1 MITGQRER
9 CVVVI
14 KGAIGPEHGV
24 VTDLACR
31 REPRSN
37 VIYRRGGSVVIGLMT
52 RDASRVGQLVII
64 VDMAIDALTRWNR
77 VQAGQG
83 EPGTVVIEGRICP

>member
-1 MITGQRER
+1 VALIACLREAGR
-9 CVVVI
+9 NVVRV
-14 KGAIGPEHGV
+14 
-24 VTDLACR
+24 C
-31 REPRSN
+31 
-37 VIYRRGGSVVIGLMT
+37 GSLIVLQMARHAG
-52 RDASRVGQLVII
+52 RARQGVII